1 MASGDQDTAVFDIAY
16 ECLSEFDKV
25 YDSHGGDLTT
35 RLFEMDDLSGGYS
48 SESNCHIVRKCDFM
62 GLRNSFIFWADYT
75 GALSLMESSLDA
87 RLQGFP
93 DISSMFV
100 ELLEMISRNLS
111 RRKQQI
117 SFPSFR
123 FQNIYCQYLLFPLPQ
138 SKTRAMFRQA
148 MAHHQTPAG
157 FGRMLYEPLIMLWT
171 GCTFW
176 EQRFGKPLQ
185 D

>member
-1 MASGDQDTAVFDIAY
+1 MSARSALRTLPLDNQLIQKLWWNSVLVVHFKFWSERFGAMASGDQDTAVFDIAY

-35 RLFEMDDLSGGYS
+35 RLFEMDDLSGGCS

-87 RLQGFP
+87 RLKGFP

-111 RRKQQI
+111 RRK
-117 SFPSFR
+117 
-123 FQNIYCQYLLFPLPQ
+123 
-138 SKTRAMFRQA
+138 
-148 MAHHQTPAG
+148 
-157 FGRMLYEPLIMLWT
+157 
-171 GCTFW
+171 
-176 EQRFGKPLQ
+176 
-185 D
+185 